1 MTDLMLDALYN
12 EASKNANSGDFR
24 LLLELIEYGL
34 NNQSGEFNTVLDL
47 VGNKLIDI
55 SQARE

>member
-1 MTDLMLDALYN
+1 MTDLMIDTLFT

-47 VGNKLIDI
+47 VGNKLIDM